1 MSAMLS
7 VDKISAGYGEMQV
20 LWDVS
25 LEVRR
30 GEIVTLVGSNGAGKT
45 TTLRAI
51 SGIIPLIS
59 GRIYFEGND
68 ITRLDPHKRVELGIA
83 QVPEGRGLFP
93 RMTVY
98 ENLMAAA
105 YTKRAREKFKESLEF
120 VYSLFPIL
128 KERRNQ
134 LAGSLSGGEQQMLA
148 IARALILRPKLLM
161 LDEPSLGLAPKIV
174 VMVLDLVSR
183 LRDEGYTILL
193 VEQNVRQ
200 ALQIADR
207 AYVLESGR
215 IVKHGEAKELLED
228 PEVRRAYMGI

>member
-7 VDKISAGYGEMQV
+7 VDGINAGYGEMQV

-25 LEVRR
+25 LEVRK

-45 TTLRAI
+45 TTLRVI
-51 SGIIPLIS
+51 SGILMPTE
-59 GRIYFEGND
+59 GKVVFEGND
-68 ITRLDPHKRVELGIA
+68 ITYLDPHKRVEMGIA
-83 QVPEGRGLFP
+83 HVPEGRGLFP

-105 YTKRAREKFKESLEF
+105 YVKRARERFRESLET
-120 VYSLFPIL
+120 VYQLFPIL
-128 KERRNQ
+128 KERRSQ

-174 VMVLDLVSR
+174 VMILELIGR

-207 AYVLESGR
+207 AYVIETGR
-215 IVKHGEAKELLED
+215 IVKHGNAKELLED
-228 PEVRRAYMGI
+228 PEVKRAYLGI